1 MIVYDS
7 LCTFS
12 QVAVYMNFDVQV
24 FKWTACPCQRRPP
37 LEPRASMYAK
47 RSSPSRN
54 QSNTPQNE
62 SLKEEIR
69 FGSYFLEIFLSFNLR
84 ILRRHGT
91 GTSISRATAGR
102 PRYLI

>member
-7 LCTFS
+7 LCIFS

-24 FKWTACPCQRRPP
+24 FKWTACPCQRQPP

-54 QSNTPQNE
+54 QSNTLQNE
-62 SLKEEIR
+62 SLKEEIC
-69 FGSYFLEIFLSFNLR
+69 FGSYFRFG
-84 ILRRHGT
+84 RHE
-91 GTSISRATAGR
+91 S
-102 PRYLI
+102 